1 MSKVL
6 HIEASPRK
14 QRSKSIEVAGVF
26 IDSYKA
32 ANADDEVETL
42 DLWSTDL
49 PRFDGDVLNA
59 KYAIM
64 HGKDHTAEEAAAW
77 QAIVDA
83 FNHFNSADKYIFSL
97 PMWNFGV
104 PYVFKHYVDILAQ
117 PGLAF
122 NVTPEGGYEG
132 LVTGKP
138 AVVIVSR
145 GGEYPAG
152 TPGEAFDFQKP
163 YVDTFLKFI
172 GFADVKY
179 IYVEPMMNPEKAE
192 AGVQAAKDLAKELAA
207 SF

>member
-32 ANADDEVETL
+32 ANAGDDVETL

-64 HGKDHTAEEAAAW
+64 NGKDHTPEQAAAW
-77 QAIVDA
+77 QAVVDT

-104 PYVFKHYVDILAQ
+104 PYMFKHYVDVLAQ

-122 NVTPEGGYEG
+122 TVTDEGGYEG

-138 AVVIVSR
+138 AVVIAAR
-145 GGEYPAG
+145 GGEYPEG
-152 TPGEAFDFQKP
+152 TPGAAYDFQKP
-163 YVDTFLKFI
+163 YVETFLQFI
-172 GFADVKY
+172 GITDIQTILVD
-179 IYVEPMMNPEKAE
+179 PMMNPEKAE
-192 AGVQAAKDLAKELAA
+192 AGVQAAKELAQKLA
-207 SF
+207 ARF